1 MSARWPGITIILI
14 DLLIKVLTNTEL
26 ALEIDM
32 LDKRFYEYTVLSLLR
47 TYMHPQVKTHCQ
59 LIRHCMSSN
68 RLNTAHP

>member
-47 TYMHPQVKTHCQ
+47 TYMHPQVKIQ